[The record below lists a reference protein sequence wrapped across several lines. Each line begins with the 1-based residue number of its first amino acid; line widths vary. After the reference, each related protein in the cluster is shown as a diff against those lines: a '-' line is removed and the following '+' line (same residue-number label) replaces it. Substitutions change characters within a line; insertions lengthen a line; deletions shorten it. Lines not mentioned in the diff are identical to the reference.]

1 MKLTHLA
8 VVFAAINAVASHAA
22 TFVLSAPTWGDAQ
35 NAAVVSAGGSV
46 RFSHAGSGV
55 AVVQSEDARFL
66 ASVLRGG
73 AITSG
78 TEDVTVQWQTPLA
91 APEASF
97 VEAAVNPADDTRYGL
112 QWAPKAIEAPAAW
125 ALGFDGTG
133 VRVAVIDGG
142 VYAAHVDLAANMTW
156 LRRAPSWHPIHS
168 PPPP

>member
-22 TFVLSAPTWGDAQ
+22 TYVLSAPTWGAAQ
-35 NAAVVSAGGSV
+35 NAAVANAGGSV
-46 RFSHAGSGV
+46 RFSHADSGV
-55 AVVQSEDARFL
+55 AVVQSEDTRFL

-73 AITSG
+73 TITSG

-97 VEAAVNPADDTRYGL
+97 VEAAVNPANDTFYGL

-142 VYAAHVDLAANMTW
+142 VYAAHVDLAANMDVAAS
-156 LRRAPSWHPIHS
+156 RVSQQPVSSRAC
-168 PPPP
+168 